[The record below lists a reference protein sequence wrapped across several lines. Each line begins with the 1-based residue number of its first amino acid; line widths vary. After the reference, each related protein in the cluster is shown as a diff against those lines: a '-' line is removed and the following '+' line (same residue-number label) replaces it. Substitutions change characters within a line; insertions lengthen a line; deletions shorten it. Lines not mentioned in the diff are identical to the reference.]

1 MIFYYKFKRNK
12 EGVYL
17 AERLFIT
24 CSLTAFIYILLE
36 WTVKTFAAM
45 SIYVA
50 GVTVIEYL
58 AASCIDGTAR
68 EMSETN
74 ILKALEGNE
83 SELSLA
89 QAMALS
95 TPEGVK
101 SVRRMVIG
109 INCLLTANWLLV
121 IVAVCFNW

>member
-1 MIFYYKFKRNK
+1 
-12 EGVYL
+12 
-17 AERLFIT
+17 
-24 CSLTAFIYILLE
+24 
-36 WTVKTFAAM
+36 M

-109 INCLLTANWLLV
+109 INVLLTANWLLV
-121 IVAVCFNW
+121 IIAVCFNW